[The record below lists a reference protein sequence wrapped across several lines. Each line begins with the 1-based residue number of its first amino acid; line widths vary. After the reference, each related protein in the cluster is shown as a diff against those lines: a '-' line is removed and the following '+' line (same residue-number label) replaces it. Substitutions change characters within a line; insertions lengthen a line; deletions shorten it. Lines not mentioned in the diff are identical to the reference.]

1 MSVAPVSILSSE
13 QVVNVKYMF
22 DETIIEKLNLLMHSH
37 AIAEK
42 DTKQHRELANF
53 KERCVDDHGK
63 DKCDVNP
70 EDDIG
75 KQTEIIN
82 NSVSES
88 MGEQGNLK
96 DEFLRYRET
105 LLLQFLE
112 YHKKHTLK
120 SHLFVVFGGKVENE
134 DVYKELHGDETN
146 NNWVYRMDVEKNMN
160 NLPREF
166 EGLFNKIKDKFI
178 KYKEAKRDK
187 GSRDI
192 DVKKKPFES
201 IVFLKASKSNYSVD
215 FSHDKRLKTMPA
227 LISRFEK
234 EIKISQKQSK
244 KLDEEIQKFIDKHK
258 KYDFTLNEQQLVKD
272 RNSTTGSSEIMAM
285 DLTNS
290 KGSSSFQDLVKVV
303 DVNHNDLRKN
313 FHKYILKN
321 RELLFT
327 ENKKH
332 FLFNFFNNTNEIMD
346 ETINELATL
355 KRTEGKESFATYFHR
370 MSIYLLQKYFNFYVL
385 KQPMMSDMFPLVSKG
400 MKSFQVNVNINY
412 ISKVKKDDKYYDKHI
427 VPTDLKYPETNQNK
441 TRAFHFKITNKERE
455 EYTIQSIGS
464 MIGKNL
470 YPVEIVKKPGNKEV
484 PIKYSMILKTKD
496 LPLMVELKLQE
507 NQANDKVKQRI
518 KGLLFVDEAIQTTD
532 KTLHEMK
539 PSKIYPT
546 NKANHFFYKPKFEAN
561 QRALAEYLKKSKLS
575 ADEYKKQVCDVFTN
589 KENLSKFYIFCEN
602 NPDYIYLTEKPEEYN
617 SKLSVL
623 RCLLQ
628 PNSCYYHKKK
638 STSIEDE
645 LDSNSKTNSKDNS
658 TKNDKAE
665 SDQTTSQCNYMIH
678 SVDYLNP
685 NIKDLDEKKAIKEQK
700 KREEEEEKK
709 REDEMF
715 FKDINE
721 NIQKVKDAYEQI
733 LPILNRYI
741 QERNEELKR
750 QNEELARLR
759 MPQHVEANHENKI
772 KKLTRSVKNIKE
784 DIPLKTILLTEI
796 QKNNTDLSAEI
807 NQKDEIT
814 HRIPEN
820 TKLNSRIIQVM
831 RELARTNSSL
841 KELPNK
847 YDNATK
853 SLRDALKRI
862 TLSSSGKCSL
872 VSLGSPNKKKCSEY
886 SNKGEEKEEEK
897 EIDIVIHVFRTPE
910 KKPGSKKD
918 EQETCETRQSV
929 LKDFFKHGV
938 DNVTQK
944 AKLIAR
950 QQFLG
955 SGKRRTIRRN
965 KKMKMKQ
972 QKVRKTRKRV
982 HQSQRSRKTRKT
994 CPK

>member
-1 MSVAPVSILSSE
+1 MSVTPVSILSSE

-70 EDDIG
+70 GDHIG
-75 KQTEIIN
+75 IKEIQTTIN

-88 MGEQGNLK
+88 MGEEGNLK

-134 DVYKELHGDETN
+134 DVYKELHNDKRS
-146 NNWVYRMDVEKNMN
+146 NNWVYRIDVEKNMN

-166 EGLFNKIKDKFI
+166 EGLFNKVKDKFI
-178 KYKEAKRDK
+178 KYKEAKRNIK
-187 GSRDI
+187 GFKEQ
-192 DVKKKPFES
+192 DVTNKPFES

-227 LISRFEK
+227 LLSRFEK
-234 EIKISQKQSK
+234 EIKFSQKQSK
-244 KLDEEIQKFIDKHK
+244 KLDEEIQKFMDKHK

-290 KGSSSFQDLVKVV
+290 KGSSSFQDLVKRV
-303 DVNHNDLRKN
+303 DVNNNDLRKN
-313 FHKYILKN
+313 FHKNLLQN

-327 ENKKH
+327 ENKKQ
-332 FLFNFFNNTNEIMD
+332 FLFNFFGGTNEIVH
-346 ETINELATL
+346 ETINELAAL
-355 KRTEGKESFATYFHR
+355 KTREGKESIATYFHR

-427 VPTDLKYPETNQNK
+427 VPTDLKYPETNQK
-441 TRAFHFKITNKERE
+441 TRAFHFKITSKERE
-455 EYTIQSIGS
+455 EYTIHSIGS

-507 NQANDKVKQRI
+507 NQANDSVKKRI

-561 QRALAEYLKKSKLS
+561 QRALAEYLKKLKLS
-575 ADEYKKQVCDVFTN
+575 DDEYKKQVCDVFTN
-589 KENLSKFYIFCEN
+589 KENLSKFYMFCAN

-638 STSIEDE
+638 TTSIEDE

-685 NIKDLDEKKAIKEQK
+685 NIKDLDEKKAIKEKK
-700 KREEEEEKK
+700 KRDEEEEKR

-715 FKDINE
+715 SKEIKENIETIKDVYNKMASIPKLAASYEDLKTQLEDKEKNEEEIKQLMKDNKIDQLKAFIMECIPDPRTEVDIRIQVRINKSLSKDISE
-721 NIQKVKDAYEQI
+721 
-733 LPILNRYI
+733 
-741 QERNEELKR
+741 
-750 QNEELARLR
+750 
-759 MPQHVEANHENKI
+759 
-772 KKLTRSVKNIKE
+772 
-784 DIPLKTILLTEI
+784 
-796 QKNNTDLSAEI
+796 
-807 NQKDEIT
+807 
-814 HRIPEN
+814 
-820 TKLNSRIIQVM
+820 
-831 RELARTNSSL
+831 
-841 KELPNK
+841 K

-853 SLRDALKRI
+853 SLRDSLKRI
-862 TLSSSGKCSL
+862 TLSSGKCVV
-872 VSLGSPNKKKCSEY
+872 VSLGSPDKKKCSEY
-886 SNKGEEKEEEK
+886 SNKGEEDK

-929 LKDFFKHGV
+929 LKDFFKDGV
-938 DNVTQK
+938 GNVTKK

-955 SGKRRTIRRN
+955 GGKRRTIRRN

-982 HQSQRSRKTRKT
+982 NQRQMSRKTRKT

>member
-1 MSVAPVSILSSE
+1 MSVVPVSILSSE

-53 KERCVDDHGK
+53 KERCADDHGK
-63 DKCDVNP
+63 EKCNVNP
-70 EDDIG
+70 GDYIG
-75 KQTEIIN
+75 IQEIETIIN
-82 NSVSES
+82 KSVSDS
-88 MGEQGNLK
+88 MGEEGNLK

-112 YHKKHTLK
+112 YHKKDTLK

-134 DVYKELHGDETN
+134 DVYKELHNDKTN
-146 NNWVYRMDVEKNMN
+146 NNWVYRMDVEKNIN

-178 KYKEAKRDK
+178 KYKEAKRNIK
-187 GSRDI
+187 GFKEN
-192 DVKKKPFES
+192 VVTNKPFES

-227 LISRFEK
+227 LLSRFEK
-234 EIKISQKQSK
+234 EIKFSQKQSK
-244 KLDEEIQKFIDKHK
+244 KLDEEIQKFLDKHK

-272 RNSTTGSSEIMAM
+272 RNLTTGSSEIMAM

-290 KGSSSFQDLVKVV
+290 KGSSSFQDLVKRV
-303 DVNHNDLRKN
+303 DVNNNDLRKN
-313 FHKYILKN
+313 FHAYLLKN

-327 ENKKH
+327 ENKKQ
-332 FLFNFFNNTNEIMD
+332 FLFNFFDSTNEIVN
-346 ETINELATL
+346 ETIDELATL
-355 KRTEGKESFATYFHR
+355 KKSSGAESIATYFHR

-427 VPTDLKYPETNQNK
+427 VPTDLKYPETNQK
-441 TRAFHFKITNKERE
+441 TRPFHFKITTKERE

-496 LPLMVELKLQE
+496 LPLLVELKLQE
-507 NQANDKVKQRI
+507 NQANDSVKKRI
-518 KGLLFVDEAIQTTD
+518 KGLLFVDEAIQATD

-575 ADEYKKQVCDVFTN
+575 DDEYKKQVCDIFTN
-589 KENLSKFYIFCEN
+589 KENLSKFYMFCAN
-602 NPDYIYLTEKPEEYN
+602 NPDYIYLTEKPEDYN

-638 STSIEDE
+638 TTSIEDE

-665 SDQTTSQCNYMIH
+665 SDQTISQCNYMIH

-685 NIKDLDEKKAIKEQK
+685 NIKDLDEKKAIKEKK
-700 KREEEEEKK
+700 KRDEEEEKK
-709 REDEMF
+709 RENEMF
-715 FKDINE
+715 SKEIKE
-721 NIQKVKDAYEQI
+721 NIEAIKDVYKKMASIPNLAASY
-733 LPILNRYI
+733 
-741 QERNEELKR
+741 EELKT
-750 QNEELARLR
+750 QLEDKEKNEEEIKQL
-759 MPQHVEANHENKI
+759 MKDNKI
-772 KKLTRSVKNIKE
+772 DELKAFIMGCIPDPRTEV
-784 DIPLKTILLTEI
+784 DI
-796 QKNNTDLSAEI
+796 
-807 NQKDEIT
+807 
-814 HRIPEN
+814 R
-820 TKLNSRIIQVM
+820 IQV
-831 RELARTNSSL
+831 RTNKSL
-841 KELPNK
+841 PKDISEK

-872 VSLGSPNKKKCSEY
+872 VSLGSPDKKKCSEY

-897 EIDIVIHVFRTPE
+897 EIDIIIHVFRTPE

-918 EQETCETRQSV
+918 EKETCETRQSV

-938 DNVTQK
+938 GNVTQK

-955 SGKRRTIRRN
+955 GGKRRTIRCN

-982 HQSQRSRKTRKT
+982 NQRQRSRKTRKT